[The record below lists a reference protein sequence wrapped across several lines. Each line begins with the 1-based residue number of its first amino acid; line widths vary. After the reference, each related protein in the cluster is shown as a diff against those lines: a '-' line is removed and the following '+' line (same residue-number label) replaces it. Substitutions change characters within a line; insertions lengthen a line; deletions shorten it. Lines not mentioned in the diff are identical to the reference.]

1 MIQIFKPILLQ
12 KIPFCSILKY
22 KIAHIKD
29 SIETSFG
36 KKIMYSKDCIELSED
51 IYKKIQ
57 VKISFQTLRRLFGFI
72 KDGVKISNTSLHYLS
87 LYCGY
92 ESFENFKDD
101 YQKPIELVDDKDIKY
116 IKLFFSIKT
125 SSSQQDENYHNASKN
140 IALLLFKNKALLN
153 ATSTFLSKNTT
164 AQIYFFERF
173 PFIDELSSGYALHLK
188 KYLNEKKNAEAQLF
202 GNCLLYFGYALS
214 NNPLRSKIITIINS
228 IELDPTTHPFPLGR
242 KYACNIL
249 ENYLNKNTTEL
260 ERWIGLSIKEAIN
273 INKRKNE
280 FNNFPYFQFI
290 LSDVFNLIDRP
301 NEAKEMIE
309 ICELDY
315 KRVPDF
321 TLDNGYLEAL
331 DLIKAINLVKLN
343 KTADAK
349 RILNRIKSTDI
360 VFIMHDYFLIQR
372 LLIELQLIKLKD
384 SKKHEKLFL
393 EIKSLIDKRKF
404 YFFID
409 KLNSI
414 KGN

>member
-29 SIETSFG
+29 SIENSFG

>member
-1 MIQIFKPILLQ
+1 
-12 KIPFCSILKY
+12 LKY

>member
-1 MIQIFKPILLQ
+1 
-12 KIPFCSILKY
+12 LKY

-384 SKKHEKLFL
+384 SKKNEKLFL

>member
-1 MIQIFKPILLQ
+1 
-12 KIPFCSILKY
+12 LKY

-29 SIETSFG
+29 SIENSFG

>member
-1 MIQIFKPILLQ
+1 
-12 KIPFCSILKY
+12 
-22 KIAHIKD
+22 
-29 SIETSFG
+29 
-36 KKIMYSKDCIELSED
+36 MYSKDCIELSED

-87 LYCGY
+87 VYCGY
-92 ESFENFKDD
+92 ENFENFKDD
-101 YQKPIELVDDKDIKY
+101 YQKPTELVDDKDIKY

-214 NNPLRSKIITIINS
+214 KNPLRSKIITIINS

-260 ERWIGLSIKEAIN
+260 EHWIELSVQEAIN

-315 KRVPDF
+315 NRVPDF

-331 DLIKAINLVKLN
+331 DLVKAIHLVKLN
-343 KTADAK
+343 KPADSK
-349 RILNRIKSTDI
+349 RILNRLKSTDI

-372 LLIELQLIKLKD
+372 LIVELQLIQSKD
-384 SKKHEKLFL
+384 SKKYQKMYTEVN
-393 EIKSLIDKRKF
+393 SLIEKRKF
-404 YFFID
+404 YFFRD
-409 KLNSI
+409 KL
-414 KGN
+414 KKQ

>member
-384 SKKHEKLFL
+384 SKKNEKLFL

>member
-1 MIQIFKPILLQ
+1 
-12 KIPFCSILKY
+12 
-22 KIAHIKD
+22 
-29 SIETSFG
+29 
-36 KKIMYSKDCIELSED
+36 MYSKDCIELSED

>member
-1 MIQIFKPILLQ
+1 
-12 KIPFCSILKY
+12 
-22 KIAHIKD
+22 
-29 SIETSFG
+29 
-36 KKIMYSKDCIELSED
+36 MYSKDCIELSED

-384 SKKHEKLFL
+384 SKKNEKLFL

>member
-1 MIQIFKPILLQ
+1 LIQIFKPILLQ